1 MGTKAMTVR
10 LDAEQA
16 EALEQVA
23 QVDQVPVAEAV
34 RKAVESHIDTR
45 RHDPEFR
52 VRLKASLE
60 RNREILERLAE
71 M

>member
-1 MGTKAMTVR
+1 MTTKAMTVR
-10 LDAEQA
+10 FDAEQA

-23 QVDQVPVAEAV
+23 NIDRVPVAEAV

-45 RHDPEFR
+45 RQDPEFR
-52 VRLKASLE
+52 ERLKASLE